1 MNIPLNQSSGLLPP
15 EPSAEADDLSE
26 FQFYLVR
33 KNMADNTIRVYLYA
47 IRQFFC
53 LFSVLSPSNLQL
65 YKLYLLEHYRV
76 QTVNLRIRA
85 VNCYLEFKEISGCRL
100 PMVKSQQ
107 KNYLERIISEADY
120 EYLKACLIRD
130 GNLLYYF
137 AVRYMAATGVRVS
150 ELVQI
155 ETGDI
160 CRGYKDLFSKGN
172 KSRRIYIPSCLC
184 RDTLRWINR
193 ECRPE
198 GPVFLNRYGRPLSP
212 SGIRRQLKNFA
223 CRYGMDP
230 EVVYPHSFRHRFA
243 KNFLK
248 RFNDITL
255 LADLLGHESI
265 ETTRIYLTKSSQE
278 QRQIIDQIVTW

>member
-65 YKLYLLEHYRV
+65 YKLYLLEHYRA

-198 GPVFLNRYGRPLSP
+198 GPVFLNRYGRPP
-212 SGIRRQLKNFA
+212 I
-223 CRYGMDP
+223 P
-230 EVVYPHSFRHRFA
+230 FRHPQTA
-243 KNFLK
+243 KELCLPLWHGSGSCLPSLFPPSFCQKFSKALQ
-248 RFNDITL
+248 RYHAPRGSSGTREHRDYT
-255 LADLLGHESI
+255 DLS
-265 ETTRIYLTKSSQE
+265 
-278 QRQIIDQIVTW
+278 DQIQPGTTPDH